1 MTAQKISVNWAYGWR
16 KGEEVKGKA
25 GIWWGQSWC
34 CLVYY
39 WSAAA
44 PHPPSKPFQ
53 FPTLFIIS
61 NSPSHSLPL
70 PVQLVSVSHTTWHET
85 KCKKGGS
92 EDWKPPH
99 QTHTHTHAE
108 KLKEAV
114 TEREVNM
121 ISFLLFWA
129 LWFHMSTDSTW
140 RFADDQIKSR
150 LNAH

>member
-25 GIWWGQSWC
+25 GKAWGRSWC
-34 CLVYY
+34 CFVYY

-70 PVQLVSVSHTTWHET
+70 PVPLASVSHTTWHET
-85 KCKKGGS
+85 KYKKGGS

-99 QTHTHTHAE
+99 QTHTRREIERSSYREGSKHDFFPPFLSTLVSHE
-108 KLKEAV
+108 HRFHLKIRRWPDKESA
-114 TEREVNM
+114 
-121 ISFLLFWA
+121 
-129 LWFHMSTDSTW
+129 
-140 RFADDQIKSR
+140 
-150 LNAH
+150 